1 MIILRSKFFS
11 KYVNINDIINKLDKE
26 DLIDYDISYS
36 IPSDCISISADLDNF
51 RIFIPYEDEFA
62 QYDIDDFIREFGVT
76 YRTKTVR
83 DRNLFILTVI
93 GGKINEKQFY
103 KLLKFLITE
112 YKYCNILLDKVEYD
126 RLINK
131 NKKKRK

>member
-1 MIILRSKFFS
+1 MIILRNSRGV
-11 KYVNINDIINKLDKE
+11 VNIKDIINKLDKD

-36 IPSDCISISADLDNF
+36 IPNDCISISTDLNNF

-83 DRNLFILTVI
+83 DRDLFILTVI

-112 YKYCNILLDKVEYD
+112 YKFCNILISKPEYD
-126 RLINK
+126 NLINK
-131 NKKKRK
+131 KRKKK